1 MEFLSG
7 SVFIPITTAYISYTL
22 LLSILF
28 GNKDTYSALYYFNY
42 FLYGFFIIKIVIA
55 TFHNNI
61 PNLLIRIANGF
72 LSIIYK
78 LQKIPSSFLI

>member
-7 SVFIPITTAYISYTL
+7 SVFIPITTAYISYIL

-42 FLYGFFIIKIVIA
+42 FFYGLIIIKVVIA
-55 TFHNNI
+55 AFHNNI
-61 PNLLIRIANGF
+61 SDLLIRIANGF

-78 LQKIPSSFLI
+78 LQKISSSFLI